1 LVLPPGAYFLKISN
15 TCFTSKLSGTAM
27 MRTVCVL
34 TVVSLS
40 IAFAQSALA
49 QTLAP
54 LQAAQQVAPRETD
67 DSLLDKMQGSWEI
80 AQAVFGGKPFPL
92 DAKTVL
98 TIKGREYEL
107 TMPGAAD
114 KGKLTVDTTA
124 VPYQLTI
131 EGTEGPNKGTKI
143 PCIVKLEKEQ
153 LVVCY
158 QLDGGEARPTTFE
171 SPDGSSLLLANYQR
185 VKAKASK

>member
-1 LVLPPGAYFLKISN
+1 
-15 TCFTSKLSGTAM
+15 M

-40 IAFAQSALA
+40 IAFARPTLA

-54 LQAAQQVAPRETD
+54 LQAAQQVAPQVAPRETD
-67 DSLLDKMQGSWEI
+67 DSLLEKMQGSWEI

-114 KGKLTVDTTA
+114 KGKLTVDTSA

-131 EGTEGPNKGTKI
+131 EGPEGPNKGTKI

>member
-1 LVLPPGAYFLKISN
+1 
-15 TCFTSKLSGTAM
+15 M

-80 AQAVFGGKPFPL
+80 AQAVFGGKPLATSTFNL
-92 DAKTVL
+92 RSMN
-98 TIKGREYEL
+98 GR
-107 TMPGAAD
+107 
-114 KGKLTVDTTA
+114 
-124 VPYQLTI
+124 
-131 EGTEGPNKGTKI
+131 KI
-143 PCIVKLEKEQ
+143 PW
-153 LVVCY
+153 
-158 QLDGGEARPTTFE
+158 
-171 SPDGSSLLLANYQR
+171 S
-185 VKAKASK
+185 